1 MMHSTN
7 IVELYRYLSMIQYY
21 RNDFLELFLKSNQV
35 LTIIFVYVTRKK
47 WFLVLVLY
55 KYA

>member
-35 LTIIFVYVTRKK
+35 LSIIFVYVTRKK